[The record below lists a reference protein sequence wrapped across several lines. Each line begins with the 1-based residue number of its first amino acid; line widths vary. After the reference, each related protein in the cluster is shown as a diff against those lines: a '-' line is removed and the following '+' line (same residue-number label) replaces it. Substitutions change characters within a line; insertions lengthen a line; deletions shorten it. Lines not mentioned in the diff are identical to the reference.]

1 MCGENADRIY
11 AKIKLHDAIHF
22 YPSNST
28 LKPCQMNVQINRIV
42 EKFEDI
48 DSFFKINNYH

>member
-1 MCGENADRIY
+1 MCGKNADRIY